1 MGNVNRLWFVLKNT
15 QRLRVKIA
23 GRGARRSAL
32 IWIKCA
38 DGSRFFKWLY
48 RPKGGGG
55 KAKPKG
61 RKKKRRIILS
71 SSVICTF
78 LLHLSFFLFCAQGF
92 SVSSY
97 RDRARRTPAGWQT
110 TPASLCTGELL
121 RWTAAGG
128 AVPEY
133 VHIQWDGCVTVDQ
146 KCWVEVVACRC
157 SDVVMGRAQ
166 HLSAAGG
173 LEFFIIGDT
182 IDNHLGLFR
191 YVLRKP
197 VVVGRSASQALQY
210 RYVCLVLAAK
220 FLLLFSFLAHVHR
233 FRFCVFTLLRAAR
246 VSPETKKKESV
257 HPLSPP
263 FSARHIVV
271 ITITCCD

>member
-1 MGNVNRLWFVLKNT
+1 MY
-15 QRLRVKIA
+15 I
-23 GRGARRSAL
+23 
-32 IWIKCA
+32 
-38 DGSRFFKWLY
+38 
-48 RPKGGGG
+48 
-55 KAKPKG
+55 
-61 RKKKRRIILS
+61 S
-71 SSVICTF
+71 SP
-78 LLHLSFFLFCAQGF
+78 SFFLSCAQGF

-97 RDRARRTPAGWQT
+97 RYRARRTPAGWQT

-246 VSPETKKKESV
+246 VSPETKKRVGPPSV
-257 HPLSPP
+257 ATFFRPTYCCYHDYVLRLERGTGSEPDGAICCIGDSLSLSQEDKHFFFPSRWP
-263 FSARHIVV
+263 SADGECRI
-271 ITITCCD
+271 ILAQAPQPENIRNQKTPCM

>member
-1 MGNVNRLWFVLKNT
+1 M
-15 QRLRVKIA
+15 
-23 GRGARRSAL
+23 
-32 IWIKCA
+32 
-38 DGSRFFKWLY
+38 
-48 RPKGGGG
+48 
-55 KAKPKG
+55 
-61 RKKKRRIILS
+61 
-71 SSVICTF
+71 
-78 LLHLSFFLFCAQGF
+78 
-92 SVSSY
+92 
-97 RDRARRTPAGWQT
+97 
-110 TPASLCTGELL
+110 
-121 RWTAAGG
+121 
-128 AVPEY
+128 PEY

-246 VSPETKKKESV
+246 VSPETKKRVGPPSV
-257 HPLSPP
+257 ATFFRPTYCCYHDYVLRLERGTGSEPDGAICCIGDSLSLSQEEDKHFFFPVKMAISRRGMPNYSRPSTTTRKYKKSKNTLYVNLQGDRLIFTSDRVGFFFLLENICSPP
-263 FSARHIVV
+263 KFSLRV
-271 ITITCCD
+271 CC